1 MKQTRLVKILLGG
14 VASAA
19 AFDLALAQ
27 ADVAIVCGPVIKK
40 KSTCFVVDDDG
51 TTSAWVCTKHKDNTW
66 SCVSATKETP
76 RLDLRKAVLAAK
88 GRKHTEALSP
98 SESTPASPK
107 PLVTATPMKLPPP
120 AP

>member
-40 KSTCFVVDDDG
+40 
-51 TTSAWVCTKHKDNTW
+51 NQ
-66 SCVSATKETP
+66 P
-76 RLDLRKAVLAAK
+76 VL
-88 GRKHTEALSP
+88 
-98 SESTPASPK
+98 
-107 PLVTATPMKLPPP
+107 
-120 AP
+120 